1 MLTCNKRVDR
11 YKDIGGNEAH
21 NTQRIKEM
29 LKRLEEIAKAIETEK
44 KIMKT
49 ETHPFWIEGA
59 RQKIAHL
66 EAEKKDLLIMFN

>member
-1 MLTCNKRVDR
+1 
-11 YKDIGGNEAH
+11 
-21 NTQRIKEM
+21 M

>member
-1 MLTCNKRVDR
+1 MLTYNKQLDR
-11 YKDIGGNEAH
+11 YIDIGGNQAN

-49 ETHPFWIEGA
+49 ESHPFWIEGA

-66 EAEKKDLLIMFN
+66 EAEKRDLLIMFN

>member
-1 MLTCNKRVDR
+1 MLTGNKGLDT
-11 YKDIGGNEAH
+11 YKSSEAIKPIG
-21 NTQRIKEM
+21 QRIKEM